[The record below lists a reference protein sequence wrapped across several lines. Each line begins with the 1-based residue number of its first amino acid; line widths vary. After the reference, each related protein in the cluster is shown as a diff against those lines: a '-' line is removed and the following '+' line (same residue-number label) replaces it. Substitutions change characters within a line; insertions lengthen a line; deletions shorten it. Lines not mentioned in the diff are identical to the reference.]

1 MYNPNFQQEI
11 KQKKLIQTVFQQ
23 LTQLKLGAGDG
34 GLGIKNI
41 SKIPKVG
48 LSSILVDN

>member
-1 MYNPNFQQEI
+1 M
-11 KQKKLIQTVFQQ
+11 IQTVFQQ
-23 LTQLKLGAGDG
+23 LTQFKLGAER

-48 LSSILVDN
+48 LSSILVDHWEVGYLE